1 MDCNEL
7 VEVIT
12 DYLEGALSQSDR
24 ARFDAHLT
32 ECPYCVTYVE
42 QMRATLAALGE
53 IPVETI
59 GDDAR
64 VRLLATFRDWKN
76 SNTGQ

>member
-12 DYLEGALSQSDR
+12 DYIEGTLSQTDR
-24 ARFDAHLT
+24 MRFDTHLR

-42 QMRATLAALGE
+42 QMRATLSALGE
-53 IPVETI
+53 IPVETVS
-59 GDDAR
+59 DAAR
-64 VRLLATFRDWKN
+64 DRLLGAFRDWKK
-76 SNTGQ
+76 S